1 MFNNLRFTFINN
13 EILAYN
19 DKVVG
24 LFSTYRTTANHA
36 IHQLEN
42 RKLTTAEIDEFLEK
56 LDEDD
61 LEEAND
67 LDQAKEMLD
76 KIVKF
81 YPESKYIVHGLR
93 AILAAKRTPREV
105 RKDQKVLKEKMAKKE
120 AKDEQRRKREGREKP
135 VPKPK
140 KEKQEQPAEPKVTPE
155 IKETKE
161 TKETKE
167 AKPIEDERPLS
178 KVGKTGLKGGET
190 GFKGFKNILFNI
202 FKSLE
207 DPTRKNDREELQKR
221 IRKNWPAYKKN
232 EKILNENKE
241 LMEALQDRIEEKD
254 ISPES
259 ILLMNELIARDPSFA
274 KELDLDEQKPES
286 FEIPIE
292 KLQEKFRDIDVSK
305 DTEVIIEAIK
315 KVFSKEKINLDSISI
330 YSKGTEKIADIALKD
345 WDSFFKI
352 ANLLKLK
359 FKDIS
364 LT

>member
-1 MFNNLRFTFINN
+1 MFNNLKFTFINN

-24 LFSTYRTTANHA
+24 LFSTYRATANHA
-36 IHQLEN
+36 IHQIEN
-42 RKLTTAEIDEFLEK
+42 RKLTDAEIDEFLGK
-56 LDEDD
+56 IDDED

-105 RKDQKVLKEKMAKKE
+105 RKDRNLLKEKMAKKE
-120 AKDEQRRKREGREKP
+120 AADEKRRKREGREKP

-140 KEKQEQPAEPKVTPE
+140 QEKQEKEQPAEPKVTPE
-155 IKETKE
+155 VKEDTKPTDE
-161 TKETKE
+161 
-167 AKPIEDERPLS
+167 ERPLS

-241 LMEALQDRIEEKD
+241 LMEALQDRIDDKD

-305 DTEVIIEAIK
+305 DTEVIIEAIT
-315 KVFSKEKINLDSISI
+315 KVFKKERINVENII
-330 YSKGTEKIADIALKD
+330 IHSKGDEKIADIELKD
-345 WDSFFKI
+345 WDSFFKL